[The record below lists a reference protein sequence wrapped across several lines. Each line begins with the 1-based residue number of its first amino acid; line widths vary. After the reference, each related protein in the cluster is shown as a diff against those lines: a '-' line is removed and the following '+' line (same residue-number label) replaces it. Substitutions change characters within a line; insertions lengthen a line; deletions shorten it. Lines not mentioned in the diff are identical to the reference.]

1 LVIEHNKRV
10 IAELRTIEEM
20 LMCYDTDREIIEI
33 LKIPTSTFY
42 RYKSRII
49 KDHAERFNQK
59 KFSEVGFYS
68 QQLHDRLTG
77 YLKIL
82 EPKLRDNC
90 SPRDTAAI
98 VQIMV
103 DISRAIFDL
112 NLQGLEIL
120 DTIRALDRKM
130 NTYEIK
136 HDDVKE
142 LTCNDSSDEKDNKE
156 A

>member
-1 LVIEHNKRV
+1 
-10 IAELRTIEEM
+10 
-20 LMCYDTDREIIEI
+20 
-33 LKIPTSTFY
+33 
-42 RYKSRII
+42 
-49 KDHAERFNQK
+49 
-59 KFSEVGFYS
+59 
-68 QQLHDRLTG
+68 
-77 YLKIL
+77 
-82 EPKLRDNC
+82 
-90 SPRDTAAI
+90 
-98 VQIMV
+98 MV